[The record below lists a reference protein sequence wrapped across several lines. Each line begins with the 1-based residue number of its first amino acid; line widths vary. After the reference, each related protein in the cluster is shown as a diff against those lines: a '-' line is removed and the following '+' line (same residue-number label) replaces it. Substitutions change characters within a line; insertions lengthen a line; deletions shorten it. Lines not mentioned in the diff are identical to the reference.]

1 MHKYQK
7 HFVIVIMILLNS
19 FTGGF
24 GLLLFLDVFI
34 KPDDNGVRKYTT
46 SKFSIILVI
55 SLLLVPIYYNTV

>member
-1 MHKYQK
+1 
-7 HFVIVIMILLNS
+7 MILLNS